1 MVGSALIN
9 LYLFIPI
16 ITTSFLSTLFLTKV
30 WIKVAKKFKLVGK
43 DMNKYSKVEVPE
55 GGGVAFILGAIFA
68 VLVYIFI
75 KTFYLGST
83 SNLVEILSI
92 INVILLA
99 GFLGFVDDILGW
111 KVGLRQWQ
119 KPLLTIPIAVPLMVI
134 NAGSSSML
142 IPFLGNVNLGILY
155 PLLIVPIG
163 IVGAA
168 NGFNMLAGLNGLEAS
183 MGAIILS
190 TLGLVTYSNGA
201 LWLATIAFSAV
212 FSLLGFLIFN
222 RYPAKIFPGNSL
234 TYGVGALI
242 ACVAI
247 LGNMERIAVFLFAPY
262 FIELVIKAKNKFR
275 TECFGIPQKDGILKP
290 PKKVGSLTHIL
301 LKFAK
306 SEKGVVYSLLVIE
319 ILLAFLVLLWFKPF

>member
-1 MVGSALIN
+1 MVGSALTN
-9 LYLFIPI
+9 LYLFILI
-16 ITTSFLSTLFLTKV
+16 ITTSFFSTLFLTKV

-55 GGGVAFILGAIFA
+55 GGGVAFILGATFA
-68 VLVYIFI
+68 VLVYVFI

-111 KVGLRQWQ
+111 KAGLRQWQ
-119 KPLLTIPIAVPLMVI
+119 KPLLTIPIAIPLMVI

-183 MGAIILS
+183 MGVIILS
-190 TLGLVTYSNGA
+190 TLGLVAYSNGA
-201 LWLATIAFSAV
+201 LWLVTIAFSAV

-262 FIELVIKAKNKFR
+262 FIELVIKAKNKFK